1 MMEAQ
6 QNRTASLIKS
16 LEYNASLNLIHL
28 KLETSFCHVSNIQL
42 KSTSNLR
49 IASKRY
55 SALLLKNVKIYFVY
69 YTLSTS
75 LLSMQRKRMRCDKVG
90 TISLNTKLNQDQNFN
105 VFKNIKNLFLLDF

>member
-1 MMEAQ
+1 MKP
-6 QNRTASLIKS
+6 NRTELSFLMTYLRYESLTPPKLDIYYS
-16 LEYNASLNLIHL
+16 HL
-28 KLETSFCHVSNIQL
+28 TS
-42 KSTSNLR
+42 
-49 IASKRY
+49 
-55 SALLLKNVKIYFVY
+55 SALFLKNVKIYLVYYY